1 MRTTI
6 LAGMALLLSTGIAA
20 HAQQGPTWTGRDVA
34 ATAQPLT
41 VVDLSASAQ
50 RRGERV
56 VTRDSGRDIGFRP
69 PRSIY
74 VDPYGNVT
82 TFAGAVPYWAQGQSY
97 ETRGYTPE
105 ERRFYGQQPQ
115 QQVQQQSPCVV
126 GSGPATAS
134 SAIAQAAGGS
144 GCGR

>member
-1 MRTTI
+1 MRTII
-6 LAGMALLLSTGIAA
+6 LAGMAILLSTGIAA
-20 HAQQGPTWTGRDVA
+20 HAQQAPAWTGRDVA

-41 VVDLSASAQ
+41 VVDLSSSAQ

-82 TFAGAVPYWAQGQSY
+82 TFAGSVPYWARGQSY

-105 ERRFYGQQPQ
+105 ERRYYGEPSQQPTQ
-115 QQVQQQSPCVV
+115 RSSPCVM

-134 SAIAQAAGGS
+134 SAIAQAAGGV